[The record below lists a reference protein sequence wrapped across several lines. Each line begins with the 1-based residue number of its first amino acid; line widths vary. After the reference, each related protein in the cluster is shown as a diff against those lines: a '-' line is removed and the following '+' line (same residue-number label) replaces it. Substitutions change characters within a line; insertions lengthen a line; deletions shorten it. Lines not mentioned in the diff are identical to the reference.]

1 MIERE
6 GATESSRARATLK
19 MLIQDLRYNF
29 RVLRKNA
36 GFTAVIIL
44 TLALG
49 IGATTAI
56 FSVVNVI
63 LLRPLPYDN
72 PDQLVIVWG
81 TQPQLDKAPF
91 SPADFLDVKRRNHVF
106 DRIAAYQAASFNLT
120 GTSDAVRLRGAM
132 LSPDIMP
139 MLGINVAAGRGFL
152 PEEEKPGNN
161 QVVILS
167 HGLWQR
173 SFSSDPQ
180 VVGQSITL
188 NGKVYTVVGILPADS
203 QFLGWAEL
211 WVPMAFSAE
220 QESLRDTHSLNV
232 MARLKPGVSLEQ
244 AQSEMTSIATQLQQ
258 EYPESN
264 SGNGVRL
271 VPLREQIVGDI
282 RPILLVL
289 LGVVGC
295 VLLIACAN
303 VANLLLS
310 KAAMRQKEIGIRIAL
325 GASRWQVIR
334 QLLNESVILS
344 LAGGILG
351 LLIAY
356 LGVRLLIA
364 FGPANIPRLKE
375 VGLDT
380 RVLGFTLLLSLVT
393 SIIFGL
399 VPALQAS
406 RPDINESLKEGGRS
420 SSARGVYNQRHRML
434 LVIAE
439 VALALVL
446 SIGAGLMVRSFLSIQ
461 KINPGFNPQNVLSM
475 RIALPEA
482 KYPEDRQRVAFYQQA
497 LEGVRNLPGV
507 LSAGAITDLPLSG
520 PGSSTTFSIRELPS
534 DDANPLT
541 EYRVITPDYLR
552 AMNIPLLRGRSFNE
566 TDEEKHQ
573 GVVIINE
580 TLARRFFPNQDP
592 LGKHLALSG
601 PPDEREIVGVVSDV
615 KDYGLDAEVK
625 PEVYI
630 PYSQSGQPYAQYSAL
645 TLVVRTSSNP
655 ASLTGAVRGVVRSID
670 KDQPIYNIKTMQDVL
685 SESVAQRLFNMFLI
699 GIFAVVALI
708 LAAVGIYGVIAYSV
722 AQRTHEIG
730 VRMALG
736 AQPFDVVKLVI
747 GQGMFQALMGVVIGL
762 VGAFALTRVIASL
775 LYGISPLDP
784 ATFTGLSILLMIV
797 ALMACYIPA
806 RRAARI
812 NPIIALREE

>member
-1 MIERE
+1 
-6 GATESSRARATLK
+6 

-29 RVLRKNA
+29 RVLRKTP

-56 FSVVNVI
+56 FSVLNVI

-72 PDQLVIVWG
+72 PDHLVVVWG

-91 SPADFLDVKRRNHVF
+91 SPADFLDVKRRNQVF
-106 DRIAAYQAASFNLT
+106 ERIAAYQAQNFNLT
-120 GTSDAVRLRGAM
+120 GSSDAMRLRGAM
-132 LSPDIMP
+132 LSPEIMP
-139 MLGINVAAGRGFL
+139 LLGIKMAVGRGFL
-152 PEEEKPGNN
+152 PEEDRPGNN
-161 QVVILS
+161 QVVIVA

-173 SFSSDPQ
+173 SFGSDPRL
-180 VVGQSITL
+180 VGQSLKL
-188 NGKVYTVVGILPADS
+188 NGKDYTVVGILPADS

-211 WVPMAFSAE
+211 WVPLAFSDQQATV
-220 QESLRDTHSLNV
+220 RDTRSLNV
-232 MARLKPGVSLEQ
+232 MARLKPGISLEQ
-244 AQSEMTSIATQLQQ
+244 AQAEMTSIGNQLQQ
-258 EYPESN
+258 EYPSSN

-282 RPILLVL
+282 RPVLFVL
-289 LGVVGC
+289 LGVVVG

-334 QLLNESVILS
+334 QLLTESALLA
-344 LAGGILG
+344 LAGGLLG

-356 LGVRLLIA
+356 GGIKLLSA
-364 FGPANIPRLKE
+364 FGPTNIPRLKE
-375 VGLDT
+375 IGVDG
-380 RVLGFTLLLSLVT
+380 RVLVVTLLLSLLT
-393 SIIFGL
+393 SVVFGL

-406 RPDINESLKEGGRS
+406 RPDLNESLKEGGRGS
-420 SSARGVYNQRHRML
+420 SGGGIYNQRHRML

-446 SIGAGLMVRSFLSIQ
+446 LIGAGLMVRSFLSIQ
-461 KINPGFNPQNVLSM
+461 RINPGFDPQNVLSM
-475 RIALPEA
+475 RIALPA
-482 KYPEDRQRVAFYQQA
+482 SKYPEIGQRAVFFQQV
-497 LEGVRNLPGV
+497 LERVRNLPSV
-507 LSAGAITDLPLSG
+507 ISVGAITDLPLSG

-534 DDANPLT
+534 NDRNPLT

-552 AMNIPLLRGRSFNE
+552 TMNIPLLRGRYFNE
-566 TDEEKHQ
+566 MDQEKHQ
-573 GVVIINE
+573 RVVIINE

-601 PPDEREIVGVVSDV
+601 PPDEREIVGVASDV
-615 KDYGLDAEVK
+615 KDYGLDAEVR

-630 PYSQSGQPYAQYSAL
+630 PYSQSNQPYSQYSAL
-645 TLVVRTSSNP
+645 TLVLRTAADP
-655 ASLTGAVRGVVRSID
+655 QSLTGLVRGEVRSID
-670 KDQPIYNIKTMQDVL
+670 KDQPIYNIKLMQDVL
-685 SESVAQRLFNMFLI
+685 SESVAPRLFNMFLI
-699 GIFAVVALI
+699 SIFAVVALI

-730 VRMALG
+730 IRMALG
-736 AQPFDVVKLVI
+736 AQPGDVLKLVV
-747 GQGMFQALMGVVIGL
+747 GQGMTQALIGILIGL
-762 VGAFALTRVIASL
+762 VAAFALTRVMSSL
-775 LYGISPLDP
+775 LYEISPLDP
-784 ATFTGLSILLMIV
+784 ITFAGLSIMLMIV
-797 ALMACYIPA
+797 AVIACYIPA
-806 RRAARI
+806 RRATRI
-812 NPIIALREE
+812 NPIIALRDE